1 MNLNIKT
8 EKFFGKY
15 SMELKE
21 TFEYQ
26 FSFSQED
33 VNNFSIITG
42 DDNPIHIDEEKARK
56 SIFKKRIMH
65 GFLSGSVF
73 SKVFG
78 TTWPGNGTIYLSQN
92 MNFLKPMFT
101 NEKYLAK
108 FEVIEVLPRNK
119 FLVRTTITNTF
130 NENTI
135 EGDALIKYEIR

>member
-1 MNLNIKT
+1 
-8 EKFFGKY
+8 
-15 SMELKE
+15 MELKE
-21 TFEYQ
+21 TFEHE

-33 VNNFSIITG
+33 VNNFSSITG
-42 DDNPIHIDEEKARK
+42 DDNPIHIDEEQAEK

-78 TTWPGNGTIYLSQN
+78 TIWPGNGTIYLSQN
-92 MNFLKPMFT
+92 MKFLKPMFT

-108 FEVIEVLPRNK
+108 FEVIEILPRYK
-119 FLVRTTITNTF
+119 FMVRTIITNIH

-135 EGDALIKYEIR
+135 EGNAIIKYDNSPSSGNIYLK

>member
-33 VNNFSIITG
+33 VSNFSIITG

-56 SIFKKRIMH
+56 
-65 GFLSGSVF
+65 V
-73 SKVFG
+73 
-78 TTWPGNGTIYLSQN
+78 YLKSELCTD
-92 MNFLKPMFT
+92 F
-101 NEKYLAK
+101 
-108 FEVIEVLPRNK
+108 
-119 FLVRTTITNTF
+119 
-130 NENTI
+130 
-135 EGDALIKYEIR
+135 